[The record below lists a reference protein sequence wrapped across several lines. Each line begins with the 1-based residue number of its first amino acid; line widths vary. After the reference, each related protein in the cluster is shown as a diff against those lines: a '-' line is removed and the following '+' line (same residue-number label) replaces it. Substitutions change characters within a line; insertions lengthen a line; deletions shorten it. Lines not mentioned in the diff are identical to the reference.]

1 MLTSA
6 RRPDRL
12 GEPHKSIIDE
22 DYEGRHSA
30 GRGMQ
35 QLAAAIEKEG
45 FRIVGG
51 INYKDARRL
60 AEIFNSKSCWLI
72 SVDGSEDESP
82 FPPEA

>member
-1 MLTSA
+1 
-6 RRPDRL
+6 
-12 GEPHKSIIDE
+12 
-22 DYEGRHSA
+22 
-30 GRGMQ
+30 MQ